1 MAIIDLQNTF
11 AETLDLGA
19 AAAGS
24 TTAATN
30 VYNTGSA
37 QGKDFGVNWA
47 EQLLF
52 EFICKESF
60 DEAVAGASLTIQIV
74 SGATEPAAG
83 AVLASPNIHWTSG
96 ALDTT
101 PASVTHPLIVG
112 NRMLVPF
119 PTGGGLDPEILQF
132 IGIHFVVAAQA
143 LSAGMFDVH
152 MGRGFHSR
160 PQTFTAGWNLT

>member
-24 TTAATN
+24 TTASTN
-30 VYNTGSA
+30 VYNTGA
-37 QGKDFGVNWA
+37 VGGRDFGVNWA

-74 SGATEPAAG
+74 SSAADTLG
-83 AVLASPNIHWTSG
+83 TPNVHWTSG

-101 PASVTHPLIVG
+101 LASATFPLILG
-112 NRMLVPF
+112 NRMLIPF
-119 PTGGGLDPEILQF
+119 PTGGGIDPEILQY
-132 IGIHFVVAAQA
+132 IGVTFVVAAQA
-143 LSAGMFDVH
+143 LSAGMFDIH
-152 MGRGFHSR
+152 LGRGFHSR
-160 PQTFTAGWNLT
+160 PQTFPAGWNFA